1 MASGS
6 DQHIELLQQFASLQE
21 MLENKDATSAQTI
34 AQEMLEIIQDW
45 RERLDNENGEMQSK
59 TEELLLERQELET
72 SIGELKKQLANSEG
86 QEDHLQTR
94 IDALNRE
101 KEQKEE
107 AMRRKK
113 RKEEENRGDLGLAIG
128 LWFIPV
134 YGLIAGPIATAV
146 YVEKE
151 KVADTFKRDRE
162 VLRGKSRAILSR
174 IKDLNWDLEKSEEEQ
189 QELYE
194 DLTEEKASQEKNRL
208 EGQFI
213 ARLHELVKKILSLVQ
228 EAENRADNVT
238 DVLDHAAELRKVRE
252 SRWERIHL
260 AVNEFQAHL
269 EETALMVNK
278 IESVQSQRQGIE
290 SVHNQEQEQPRSYL
304 SSGDV
309 LRNGQ
314 MVMSRNRRF
323 TLCMQEDG
331 NLVVYSRSTPI
342 WASRDPIQEKELCLE
357 FWLEIPFR
365 VCYMCNLTICEHFL
379 SVGNLK
385 PKLK

>member
-134 YGLIAGPIATAV
+134 YGL
-146 YVEKE
+146 
-151 KVADTFKRDRE
+151 F
-162 VLRGKSRAILSR
+162 
-174 IKDLNWDLEKSEEEQ
+174 
-189 QELYE
+189 
-194 DLTEEKASQEKNRL
+194 
-208 EGQFI
+208 
-213 ARLHELVKKILSLVQ
+213 LSLFFLPFSCL
-228 EAENRADNVT
+228 RSF
-238 DVLDHAAELRKVRE
+238 DVFL
-252 SRWERIHL
+252 
-260 AVNEFQAHL
+260 F
-269 EETALMVNK
+269 
-278 IESVQSQRQGIE
+278 
-290 SVHNQEQEQPRSYL
+290 
-304 SSGDV
+304 
-309 LRNGQ
+309 
-314 MVMSRNRRF
+314 
-323 TLCMQEDG
+323 
-331 NLVVYSRSTPI
+331 VY
-342 WASRDPIQEKELCLE
+342 E
-357 FWLEIPFR
+357 
-365 VCYMCNLTICEHFL
+365 
-379 SVGNLK
+379 
-385 PKLK
+385 

>member
-342 WASRDPIQEKELCLE
+342 WASRDPIQ
-357 FWLEIPFR
+357 
-365 VCYMCNLTICEHFL
+365 
-379 SVGNLK
+379 
-385 PKLK
+385 